1 MNIDKLKEVGIDIT
15 EEMKEGKLVIDIYT
29 VWCGP
34 CK

>member
-1 MNIDKLKEVGIDIT
+1 MSIDNLKEVGIDVT
-15 EEMKEGKLVIDIYT
+15 EEMKVGKLIIDIFT